1 VKAFTWPARV
11 YWEDT
16 DAGGIVYYASYLRF
30 LERARTEWLRS
41 RGYSQRA
48 LAAEQGVL
56 FAVVNVTVQYR
67 RPARLDD
74 ELQVSCSAKARGQ
87 VRLLFEQDVY
97 RGVVTPGNLLVRAQ
111 LQVACIDARSLR
123 PRRLPG
129 FLSDVLL
136 REGAAAFAVNQERV

>member
-1 VKAFTWPARV
+1 VKAFTWPTRV

-41 RGYSQRA
+41 LGYSQRA
-48 LAAEQGVL
+48 LAEEQGVL

-74 ELQVSCSAKARGQ
+74 ELQVSCSAKPVGQ

-97 RGVVTPGNLLVRAQ
+97 RGTVTPGNLLVRAQ
-111 LQVACIDARSLR
+111 LQVACIDVRTLR

-136 REGAAAFAVNQERV
+136 RDGAAALAVNQERA